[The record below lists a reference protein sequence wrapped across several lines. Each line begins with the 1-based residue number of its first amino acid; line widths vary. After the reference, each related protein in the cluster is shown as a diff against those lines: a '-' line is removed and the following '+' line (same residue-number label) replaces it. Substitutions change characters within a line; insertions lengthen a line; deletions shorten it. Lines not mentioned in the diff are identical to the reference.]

1 MHAAK
6 ARRRMEGPPP
16 EYPPEVDYSAP
27 VESWTFRNYATG
39 ATHKLVLF
47 PSRRRRDAFRVL
59 VNGREWSRGIG
70 YDRLLRQTRKALS
83 RA

>member
-1 MHAAK
+1 
-6 ARRRMEGPPP
+6 MEGPPP
-16 EYPPEVDYSAP
+16 EYLPEVDYAAP

-39 ATHKLVLF
+39 KTYKLVLF

-70 YDRLLRQTRKALS
+70 YDRLLRQTRKVLS
-83 RA
+83 ARMIL